1 MPTSA
6 SLENEQKQQTSV
18 SLVSLPPAGKQPQF
32 FPFNPKSCWVD
43 TQALSRS
50 QTAMK
55 KKKKTMGRQT
65 AQVIMKKFRIIVWLK
80 EKMKIEVLLLLG
92 KLMKSVFQK

>member
-1 MPTSA
+1 M
-6 SLENEQKQQTSV
+6 

-55 KKKKTMGRQT
+55 KKKKKNTLGRQT

-80 EKMKIEVLLLLG
+80 EKMKIEVLLLLE

>member
-1 MPTSA
+1 MH
-6 SLENEQKQQTSV
+6 
-18 SLVSLPPAGKQPQF
+18 
-32 FPFNPKSCWVD
+32 
-43 TQALSRS
+43 TQALSRL

-55 KKKKTMGRQT
+55 KKKTTLGRQT

-80 EKMKIEVLLLLG
+80 EIMKTEVLLLLE